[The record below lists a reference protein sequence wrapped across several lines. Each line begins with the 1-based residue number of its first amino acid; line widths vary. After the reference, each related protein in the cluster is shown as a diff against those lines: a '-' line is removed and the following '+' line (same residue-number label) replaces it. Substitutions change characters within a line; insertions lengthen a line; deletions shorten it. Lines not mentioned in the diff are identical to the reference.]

1 MKEVLVIGAG
11 LAGLTCARTLQAR
24 GVECLVLDAAEAVG
38 GRVRT
43 DEVEGFRLDRG
54 FQVLLTAY
62 PATREWL
69 SYDALR
75 LGNFA
80 PGARVLTP
88 SGEGRVSDPW
98 RAPGRMWETLRAPIG
113 TLADKLR
120 VGALRLASTRGTLDA
135 IWERAKRSAAEELR
149 ARGFS
154 PLMLERFLRPWL
166 GGIFLERELTTSN
179 RMLFFVYRMFS
190 EGYAALPAGGMQRI
204 PEQLAAGL
212 KPDTCRLGAKVVAVK
227 SGATSGGHEI
237 VLADGERINARH
249 VVIACDGATA
259 ARLVPELAA
268 PAWRSVTCVQW
279 AAPESPL
286 GGEPV
291 LWLNGTG
298 HGRINNLVVPSDVA
312 ADYAPKGSALVS
324 TTVIGECIE
333 TDAELVSRLSVELTG
348 HHGAVVKD
356 WRALAVQRIRC
367 ALPVV
372 VPESGAKAKQTVREG
387 HWVCGDHFASA
398 SIQGAMASGQS
409 VGEALAAG

>member
-43 DEVEGFRLDRG
+43 DEVDGFRLDRG

-69 SYDALR
+69 NYDALR

-88 SGEGRVSDPW
+88 TGEGRVSDPW

-135 IWERAKRSAAEELR
+135 IWERAERSTAEELR

-154 PLMLERFLRPWL
+154 PLMLERFLRPWF

-179 RMLFFVYRMFS
+179 RMLVFVYRMFS

-212 KPDTCRLGAKVVAVK
+212 KADTCRLGAKVVAVK

-237 VLADGERINARH
+237 LLAEGERLNARH

-259 ARLVPELAA
+259 AHLVPGLAA

-324 TTVIGECIE
+324 TTVIGECPE
-333 TDAELVSRLSVELTG
+333 ADAELVTSLSAELAG
-348 HHGAVVKD
+348 RHGAVVKD
-356 WRALAVQRIRC
+356 WRALAVQRIRY
-367 ALPVV
+367 ALPALVS
-372 VPESGAKAKQTVREG
+372 PSGAGAARSVRPG
-387 HWVCGDHFASA
+387 LWVCGDHCASA
-398 SIQGAMASGQS
+398 SIQGAMASGQA

>member
-1 MKEVLVIGAG
+1 MKDVLVIGAG

-24 GVECLVLDAAEAVG
+24 GVDCLVLDAADAVG

-43 DEVEGFRLDRG
+43 DEVDGFRLDRG

-62 PATREWL
+62 PAARAWL
-69 SYDALR
+69 DYDALR

-80 PGARVLTP
+80 PGARVATP
-88 SGEGRVSDPW
+88 EGEGRVSDPW
-98 RAPGRMWETLRAPIG
+98 RAPTRLWETLRAPVG
-113 TLADKLR
+113 TVADKLR
-120 VGALRLASTRGTLDA
+120 VGALRFASTSGSLDSL
-135 IWERAKRSAAEELR
+135 WERAERSTAAELE

-154 PLMLERFLRPWL
+154 PVMLERFLRPWL
-166 GGIFLERELTTSN
+166 GGIFLERELATSN
-179 RMLFFVYRMFS
+179 RMLFFVYRMFA

-212 KPDTCRLGAKVVAVK
+212 KADSCRLGVTVTDV
-227 SGATSGGHEI
+227 SGRASNGGYEVRLASGET
-237 VLADGERINARH
+237 LKARQL
-249 VVIACDGATA
+249 VIASDGATA
-259 ARLVPELAA
+259 ARFLPGRTA

-279 AAPESPL
+279 AAPESPM

-324 TTVIGECIE
+324 TTVIGECRE
-333 TDAELVSRLSVELTG
+333 SDAELVEILRAELAAR
-348 HHGAVVKD
+348 HGAVVRD
-356 WRALAVQRIRC
+356 WRALAVQRIRR

-372 VPESGAKAKQTVREG
+372 VPGSGSRAARAVREG
-387 HWVCGDHFASA
+387 LWVCGDHVASA
-398 SIQGAMASGQS
+398 SIQGAMEAGQA
-409 VGEALAAG
+409 VGEALAAR